1 MNYFMLGKV
10 RESGV
15 DAVNA
20 AGRRR
25 WFYDLAEK
33 NHLYSCWFDDNARHC
48 LPEVFG
54 NKYIL
59 MKFFFYDIMRHAEEA
74 KKSHVDFGE
83 HFSKNIRESTFIHYD
98 RVKREILVSGSE
110 TYSRR
115 TDGKPRYF
123 PAVAIARRVKW
134 FLSNSPFVESFKE
147 VSYHNGLSSRFEIVF
162 KAQVEPVLKSA

>member
-1 MNYFMLGKV
+1 MNYFMLGAV

-15 DAVNA
+15 DQVNA
-20 AGRRR
+20 DGCRR

-74 KKSHVDFGE
+74 KKSRVDFGE
-83 HFSKNIRESTFIHYD
+83 HFSKNIRESTSIHYD
-98 RVKREILVSGSE
+98 HVKREIFVSGIE

-123 PAVAIARRVKW
+123 PSIAIARRVKW

-147 VSYHNGLSSRFEIVF
+147 VSCQNGLCSRFEIVF